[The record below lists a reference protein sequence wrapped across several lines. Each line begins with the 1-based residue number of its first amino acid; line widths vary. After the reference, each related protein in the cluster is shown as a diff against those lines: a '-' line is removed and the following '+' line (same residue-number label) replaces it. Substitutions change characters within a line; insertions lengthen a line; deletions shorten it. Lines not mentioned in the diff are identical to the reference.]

1 MPTVSALI
9 RTEHRASELMSVL
22 WAHQFFQIPVWAAV
36 QLSRNQLLSK
46 FLITS
51 MKLKYSNPVMASYL
65 KRKRTFR
72 ESKALQEKSEFSE
85 LKVEAG
91 TGATGVHNRDQIAL

>member
-1 MPTVSALI
+1 MPTVSTLI
-9 RTEHRASELMSVL
+9 RTEHRADVGAVSTPVL
-22 WAHQFFQIPVWAAV
+22 SDSCLYWAAV

-51 MKLKYSNPVMASYL
+51 MKWKYSNPVMASYL

>member
-1 MPTVSALI
+1 
-9 RTEHRASELMSVL
+9 
-22 WAHQFFQIPVWAAV
+22 
-36 QLSRNQLLSK
+36 
-46 FLITS
+46 
-51 MKLKYSNPVMASYL
+51 MKCKYSNPVMASYL

>member
-1 MPTVSALI
+1 
-9 RTEHRASELMSVL
+9 
-22 WAHQFFQIPVWAAV
+22 
-36 QLSRNQLLSK
+36 
-46 FLITS
+46 
-51 MKLKYSNPVMASYL
+51 MASYL

-72 ESKALQEKSEFSE
+72 ESKALHEKSEFSE